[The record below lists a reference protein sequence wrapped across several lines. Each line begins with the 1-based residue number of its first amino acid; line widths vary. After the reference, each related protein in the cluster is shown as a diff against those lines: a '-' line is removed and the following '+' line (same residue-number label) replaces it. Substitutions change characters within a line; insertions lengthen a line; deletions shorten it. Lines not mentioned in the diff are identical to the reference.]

1 MAGIARKNGSVLNP
15 ASFASGYS
23 MVVLLVEANSNQ
35 FTADSGGG
43 TTAITEGG
51 FTKAIRSIQNIASM
65 VYVGERANDQFVV
78 IVDGPTAQ
86 PTGEA
91 FNSDATP
98 TAPAKS
104 DTKSSSVQCSGTTK
118 AGNRCKR
125 ITTNSNGR
133 CYQHGGN

>member
-98 TAPAKS
+98 TIAER
-104 DTKSSSVQCSGTTK
+104 VK
-118 AGNRCKR
+118 AQLEADIATLTATVTDISTLAAG
-125 ITTNSNGR
+125 SLPS
-133 CYQHGGN
+133 